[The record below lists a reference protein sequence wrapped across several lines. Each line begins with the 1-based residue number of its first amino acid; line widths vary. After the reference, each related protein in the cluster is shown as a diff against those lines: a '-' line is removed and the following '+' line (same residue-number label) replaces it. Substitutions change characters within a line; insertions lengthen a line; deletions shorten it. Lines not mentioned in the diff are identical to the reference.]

1 MEIVKFKDLAEL
13 GDYIYS
19 LATDESETVTAVMFR
34 EDTLKLFE
42 ILLEH
47 KNIDIGDIEIWN
59 ETDYY
64 EEYYISLTDDL
75 QLNIEPIHKHGE
87 IHSAEADVVL
97 FDGDVSSKIIAENP
111 DSINLELEICDDDME
126 DDSDDS
132 CRNCCEDCSD
142 CHKAEISSS
151 IASALEF
158 WDYINTYFEQR

>member
-75 QLNIEPIHKHGE
+75 HLDIAPVHKYGE
-87 IHSAEADVVL
+87 IHSAESDVVL
-97 FDGDVSSKIIAENP
+97 FSGDVSSKIIAENP
-111 DSINLELEICDDDME
+111 DSIHLEIEISNDTDDASDDD
-126 DDSDDS
+126 
-132 CRNCCEDCSD
+132 CGNCCEDCSN
-142 CHKAEISSS
+142 CRKKEQSQTIE
-151 IASALEF
+151 SALNF